1 MENPNPWSEIISLL
15 QSAESKLAKARVRAF
30 ESHGL
35 TAPQVSILL
44 LIDKKGAMKISDI
57 ADELDMINSNVSNI
71 CSRLEKAGFIVR
83 KRLKDDQRV
92 VKVELTDDAKH
103 KMAEIKASADAF
115 YKCIEEN
122 VSQKDFEEINT
133 GLVKLNKLFDLFC
146 KNKK

>member
-1 MENPNPWSEIISLL
+1 MENQNPWSEIVSLL
-15 QSAESKLAKARVRAF
+15 QSAESKLAKAQIRAF

-57 ADELDMINSNVSNI
+57 ADELDMINSNASNI
-71 CSRLEKAGFIVR
+71 CSRLEKAGLIAR

-92 VKVELTDDAKH
+92 VKVELTDVAQH
-103 KMAEIKASADAF
+103 KMAKIKACSAAF
-115 YKCIEEN
+115 HQRIEEN
-122 VSQKDFEEINT
+122 VAPKDLEAIT
-133 GLVKLNKLFDLFC
+133 AGLVKLNNLFDLFS